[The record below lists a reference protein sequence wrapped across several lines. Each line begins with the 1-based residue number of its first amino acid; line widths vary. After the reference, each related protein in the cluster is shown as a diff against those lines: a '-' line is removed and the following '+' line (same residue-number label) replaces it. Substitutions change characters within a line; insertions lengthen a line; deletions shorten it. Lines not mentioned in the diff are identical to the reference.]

1 MRSRWSLNG
10 NEPTPNREQRVLAHY
25 AEVRRRKTVG
35 QWHSLPLV
43 AEWQMRLSLST
54 PLECAAIKCHSGLKA
69 RMPLNAIFIGA
80 NLATDGLCK
89 KNSPE
94 RFYFKNSKRAAAHTF
109 DSSIKPICPEFSS
122 QTTFASGCSATIF
135 SAISGVI

>member
-1 MRSRWSLNG
+1 MAFND

-35 QWHSLPLV
+35 QWHSLVTL

-80 NLATDGLCK
+80 NLATDALVQKELTRTILLQKLQEG
-89 KNSPE
+89 
-94 RFYFKNSKRAAAHTF
+94 
-109 DSSIKPICPEFSS
+109 SSTNLRLLDKTHMS
-122 QTTFASGCSATIF
+122 
-135 SAISGVI
+135 